1 MSPLGLHYKAE
12 HANLNAFTEDRLT
25 NDNVPPSPGC
35 DNRRIS
41 VSHFGK
47 VDEVGIECAVLD
59 DGRQFYVRRTL
70 HSALGFANHSGSRF
84 RRFLAEIA
92 PNALEI
98 IDKSDLRFTMV
109 LRGGGT
115 ALPYPAGILTEIVNG
130 VIDAALDGRLGQK
143 RMHILKECRK
153 LSRALS
159 RTGEAGLIDDVT
171 GYRRLRSPGVLH
183 ELFVALLR
191 DEPADWKRRF
201 HGGYYQAIC
210 RLFGFKYEHHRP
222 LPPVVGQITE
232 RWVYGA
238 LFPREV
244 IDEMRVRRDGR
255 SLHDKLH
262 QWLAD
267 GPGVKALD
275 AQIKE
280 ITTIAATSTDYR
292 DFEARCTRR
301 WPQAGQQFS
310 MIYPVRPAA

>member
-1 MSPLGLHYKAE
+1 M
-12 HANLNAFTEDRLT
+12 T
-25 NDNVPPSPGC
+25 NDNVPPSPSG

-47 VDEVGIECAVLD
+47 VEEVGIECAVLD

-70 HSALGFANHSGSRF
+70 HSALGFANQSGSRF
-84 RRFLAEIA
+84 RRFLEEIS
-92 PNALEI
+92 PKALEL
-98 IDKSDLRFTMV
+98 IDKADLRFTMV
-109 LRGGGT
+109 LPGGGT
-115 ALPYPAGILTEIVNG
+115 ALPYPAGILTEIVGG

-143 RMHILKECRK
+143 RMHILQECRK

-171 GYRRLRSPGVLH
+171 GYRHLRSAGTLH
-183 ELFVALLR
+183 DLFVALLR

-201 HGGYYQAIC
+201 HAGYYQAIC
-210 RLFGFKYEHHRP
+210 SLFGFKYDRHRP
-222 LPPVVGQITE
+222 LPSVVGRITE
-232 RWVYGA
+232 RWVYGV

-244 IDEMRVRRDGR
+244 IDEMRARRDDR

-262 QWLAD
+262 QWLVE
-267 GPGVKALD
+267 GPGIKALD

-280 ITTIAATSTDYR
+280 ITTIAGTSTDYR

-301 WPQAGQQFS
+301 WPQEGQQLS
-310 MIYPVRPAA
+310 MIYPFKPAA